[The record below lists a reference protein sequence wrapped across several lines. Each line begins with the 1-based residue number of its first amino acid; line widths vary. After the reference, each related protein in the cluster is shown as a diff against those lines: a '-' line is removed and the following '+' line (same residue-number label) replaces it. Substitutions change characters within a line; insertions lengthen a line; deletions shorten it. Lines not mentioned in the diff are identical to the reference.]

1 MTSIS
6 SLSSQ
11 SALQLLSTANVN
23 TPPGGGGPISGPST
37 SKTGSTAFISPSL
50 APNVLSL
57 DHAMASTGTKPS
69 SLAPAAG
76 AATEQIA
83 KDAYAQMTEGLTDAA
98 KAMDQLTS
106 QQLSE
111 AIYSGKLPQGVA
123 ATGQSVDP
131 VGDVINDMQRNADSA
146 KQFVSY
152 WTSFINYAKS
162 GVGGENLR
170 QSDRLLIDSASQDER
185 TKMATAQDTAT
196 EIEIQSQRAKNFED
210 GVAQLKTAFASGNV
224 TIRKTTDVQELGLS
238 GANMKIYDASIDNFV
253 SVSTTTINDEY
264 LHSLR
269 DAGINFAFKEYN
281 GVGVFLTWKK

>member
-23 TPPGGGGPISGPST
+23 TPPGGGAPVSGPST
-37 SKTGSTAFISPSL
+37 KTGSTAFISPSL

-57 DHAMASTGTKPS
+57 DHAMASTGTEPS

-98 KAMDQLTS
+98 KAMTQLTS

-111 AIYSGKLPQGVA
+111 AIYSGKLPQRVA
-123 ATGQSVDP
+123 ATGLSIDP
-131 VGDVINDMQRNADSA
+131 VGDVITDMQSNADSA

-162 GVGGENLR
+162 GVGGEKIG

-224 TIRKTTDVQELGLS
+224 TIRKTTDVHELGLS
-238 GANMKIYDASIDNFV
+238 GANMKIYDASINKFA

-264 LHSLR
+264 LDSLR
-269 DAGINFAFKEYN
+269 DAGVNFAFKGYN
-281 GVGVFLTWKK
+281 GVGVFLTWK

>member
-23 TPPGGGGPISGPST
+23 TPPGGGAPVSGPST
-37 SKTGSTAFISPSL
+37 KTGSTAFISPSL
-50 APNVLSL
+50 APNALSL
-57 DHAMASTGTKPS
+57 DHTMASTGTKPS

-111 AIYSGKLPQGVA
+111 AIYAGKLPQGIT
-123 ATGQSVDP
+123 ATGLSIDP
-131 VGDVINDMQRNADSA
+131 VGDVITDMQNNADNS
-146 KQFVSY
+146 KLFVKY
-152 WTSFINYAKS
+152 WTSFINYAKN
-162 GVGGENLR
+162 GVGGDYLR
-170 QSDRLLIDSASQDER
+170 QSDRLLIDNASQDAR
-185 TKMATAQDTAT
+185 TKMATAQDTITAIET
-196 EIEIQSQRAKNFED
+196 ETQRAKNYED
-210 GVAQLKTAFASGNV
+210 GVAQMKAAFASGNI

-238 GANMKIYDASIDNFV
+238 GANMKIYDASINNFV

-264 LHSLR
+264 LDSLR
-269 DAGINFAFKEYN
+269 DAGLNFAFKGYN

>member
-23 TPPGGGGPISGPST
+23 TTPGGGAPVSGPST
-37 SKTGSTAFISPSL
+37 KTGSTAFISPSL
-50 APNVLSL
+50 APNALSL
-57 DHAMASTGTKPS
+57 DHTMASTGTKPS

-83 KDAYAQMTEGLTDAA
+83 KEAYAQMTEGLTDAA

-111 AIYSGKLPQGVA
+111 AIYSGKLPQGIA
-123 ATGQSVDP
+123 ATGLSIDP
-131 VGDVINDMQRNADSA
+131 VGDVITDMQRNADSA

-162 GVGGENLR
+162 GVGGENLG
-170 QSDRLLIDSASQDER
+170 QTDRLLIDSASQDER

-210 GVAQLKTAFASGNV
+210 GVAQMKAAFASGDI
-224 TIRKTTDVQELGLS
+224 TIRKTTDVQELVLS
-238 GANMKIYDASIDNFV
+238 GAKMKIYDASINNFV
-253 SVSTTTINDEY
+253 VVSTTTINDEY
-264 LHSLR
+264 LNSLQ

-281 GVGVFLTWKK
+281 GIGVFLTWKK

>member
-23 TPPGGGGPISGPST
+23 TPPGGGAPVSGPST
-37 SKTGSTAFISPSL
+37 KTGSTAFISPSL
-50 APNVLSL
+50 APNALSL
-57 DHAMASTGTKPS
+57 DHTMASTGTKPS

-111 AIYSGKLPQGVA
+111 AIYSGKLPQGIA
-123 ATGQSVDP
+123 ATGLSIDP
-131 VGDVINDMQRNADSA
+131 VGDVITDMQNNADDS
-146 KQFVSY
+146 KLFVKY
-152 WTSFINYAKS
+152 WTSFINYAKN
-162 GVGGENLR
+162 GVGGDNLR
-170 QSDRLLIDSASQDER
+170 QSDRLSIDNASQDAR
-185 TKMATAQDTAT
+185 TKMATAQDTITAIET
-196 EIEIQSQRAKNFED
+196 ETQRAINYED
-210 GVAQLKTAFASGNV
+210 GVAQMKAAFASGNI

-238 GANMKIYDASIDNFV
+238 GANMKIYDASIKNFV
-253 SVSTTTINDEY
+253 SVSTTTINDDY
-264 LHSLR
+264 LDSLR
-269 DAGINFAFKEYN
+269 DAGINFAFKGYN
-281 GVGVFLTWKK
+281 GIGVFLTWKK

>member
-23 TPPGGGGPISGPST
+23 TPPGGGAPVSGPST
-37 SKTGSTAFISPSL
+37 KTGSTAFISPSL
-50 APNVLSL
+50 APNALSL
-57 DHAMASTGTKPS
+57 DHTMASTGTKPS

-111 AIYSGKLPQGVA
+111 AIYSGKLPQGIT
-123 ATGQSVDP
+123 ATGLSIDP
-131 VGDVINDMQRNADSA
+131 VGDVITDMQNNADNS
-146 KQFVSY
+146 KLFVKY
-152 WTSFINYAKS
+152 WTSFINYAKN
-162 GVGGENLR
+162 GVGGDNLR
-170 QSDRLLIDSASQDER
+170 QSDRLSIDNASQDAR
-185 TKMATAQDTAT
+185 TKIATAQDTIT
-196 EIEIQSQRAKNFED
+196 EIEIETQRAKNYED
-210 GVAQLKTAFASGNV
+210 GVAQMKATFASGNI
-224 TIRKTTDVQELGLS
+224 TIRKTTDIQELGLS
-238 GANMKIYDASIDNFV
+238 GANMKIYDASINNFV
-253 SVSTTTINDEY
+253 SVSTTTINEEY
-264 LHSLR
+264 LDSLR
-269 DAGINFAFKEYN
+269 DAGVNFAFKGYN